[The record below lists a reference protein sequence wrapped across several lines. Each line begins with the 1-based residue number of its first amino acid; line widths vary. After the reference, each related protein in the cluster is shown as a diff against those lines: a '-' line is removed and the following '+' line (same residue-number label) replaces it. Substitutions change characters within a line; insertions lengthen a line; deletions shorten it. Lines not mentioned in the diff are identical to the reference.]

1 MANPAIAI
9 DRLETL
15 EVGLKFPAKIAFDGK
30 LAGGD
35 RLNDLAELFRA
46 QIFRADVGIDIDLL
60 EDALRG
66 ARANAIDIRERRFD
80 TFVAWNFNA

>member
-1 MANPAIAI
+1 MANAAITI

-35 RLNDLAELFRA
+35 RLNDLAELFGA
-46 QIFRADVGIDIDLL
+46 QILRANVGTDIDLL
-60 EDALRG
+60 EDALRS
-66 ARANAIDIRERRFD
+66 ARANAIDVRERRFD
-80 TFVAWNFNA
+80 AFVAWNFNA

>member
-1 MANPAIAI
+1 MANAAIAI
-9 DRLETL
+9 DRLKPL
-15 EVGLKFPAKIAFDGK
+15 EIRLQFPAKITFDRE

-35 RLNDLAELFRA
+35 RLNDLADLLGA

-66 ARANAIDIRERRFD
+66 ARANAINIREGGFD
-80 TFVAWNFNA
+80 AFVAWNFNA